1 MITIENTQWRHVT
14 KRSAQFVHQEVQ
26 QRIIICMS
34 CGFCMIKMLKFCATT
49 VLLIT
54 LKSYIK
60 GTLSRHENYIR
71 TIYSSSD

>member
-1 MITIENTQWRHVT
+1 
-14 KRSAQFVHQEVQ
+14 
-26 QRIIICMS
+26 MS
-34 CGFCMIKMLKFCATT
+34 CGFCMIKMLKFYATT